1 MIELT
6 IFLPRNS
13 SRTSTQAIIVP
24 ITALITTMISEVI
37 TVSLIAETASGSV
50 IASQKAP
57 RPSSNERKTTAPS
70 GISTMMLS
78 QVRTTP
84 RVSTS
89 PPKGRLSLSFGGVA
103 TAVSAG
109 GVIQMLVSPSTR
121 AGRPGSGGCP

>member
-1 MIELT
+1 ML
-6 IFLPRNS
+6 LPRNS

-24 ITALITTMISEVI
+24 ITALMTTITNEVI
-37 TVSLIAETASGSV
+37 TVSLIAATASGSE

-57 RPSSNERKTTAPS
+57 TPSSKERKTTAPS

-78 QVRTTP
+78 HVRTTP

-89 PPKGRLSLSFGGVA
+89 PPKGARKPTFGGDA

-109 GVIQMLVSPSTR
+109 GGVIAGARVSSTR
-121 AGRPGSGGCP
+121 AGHPADAGSP